1 MNLTE
6 IIQRIRMPKPKKEI
20 MAEGRA
26 ARKARGLT
34 ESIMVHI
41 RPDQKE
47 RLIRYVT
54 RTLKGECPTRGK

>member
-1 MNLTE
+1 
-6 IIQRIRMPKPKKEI
+6 MPKSKAEI
-20 MAEGRA
+20 MQEGRA

-41 RPDQKE
+41 RPEHKE

-54 RTLKGECPTRGK
+54 IRLKGECPTRSGIKAIEANK